1 MAEETQAAEM
11 LPEEQGKETEEAPQ
25 KEVKPT
31 IQIKHPAFVRWAVIL
46 AIAIVLNL
54 FLVYATQVVYPA
66 PLYEQFC
73 KEEQTKQAYSTEEA
87 CVANGGQWNGTKA
100 IADGSAPVPAAPE
113 MSTGYCYADF
123 TCNKDFQA
131 ENSVHQRNVF
141 LVFVVIGLLLILG
154 SSFLA
159 GAEVLSAGL
168 SFGGVLALI
177 VGSLAYWS
185 NMDDLL
191 RVGVLGV
198 ALAALIFLAWK
209 RFRD

>member
-1 MAEETQAAEM
+1 MAEET
-11 LPEEQGKETEEAPQ
+11 
-25 KEVKPT
+25 KEVEIFSEESAGTAQEAGKASEK
-31 IQIKHPAFVRWAVIL
+31 KHPAFVRWAVIL

-54 FLVYATQVVYPA
+54 FLVYAAQVVYPA

-73 KEEQTKQAYSTEEA
+73 KEEQTKQSYSTEET
-87 CVANGGQWNGTKA
+87 CVANGGQWNGTKPVMEE
-100 IADGSAPVPAAPE
+100 SAPAPVTPG
-113 MSTGYCYADF
+113 MSAGYCYADF

-131 ENSVHQRNVF
+131 KNSVHQRNVF

-154 SSFLA
+154 STFLA

-191 RVGVLGV
+191 RVAVLGV